1 VSSQVASRGSSQ
13 EARTIRETLNRG
25 KERQSILSAL
35 RAKIKTLLGAADW
48 KVFDDLYDQR
58 SKFLHEGAGAGTLA
72 DAAEKALGIARRLLL
87 ADIAATREGS

>member
-1 VSSQVASRGSSQ
+1 MPYEQKLRHCW
-13 EARTIRETLNRG
+13 
-25 KERQSILSAL
+25 ER
-35 RAKIKTLLGAADW
+35 ADW